1 VSTPDS
7 AGTDTSDIDPCPH
20 CDTTAG
26 VRLISSP
33 PKVWAW
39 SCAACGTR
47 WVMSVVNPHL
57 YLDRLAEAVAEAGRL
72 RWLLRQV
79 VQLADDAP
87 TITDEQLRIRLRAL
101 TPRTVR

>member
-1 VSTPDS
+1 VTTVTGTTP
-7 AGTDTSDIDPCPH
+7 IDPCPY
-20 CDTTAG
+20 CGATG
-26 VRLISSP
+26 VQPIPAP
-33 PKVWAW
+33 PKVQAWTCTACRLDWAV
-39 SCAACGTR
+39 T
-47 WVMSVVNPHL
+47 VVNPRS

-87 TITDEQLRIRLRAL
+87 TITDEQLRTRLRAL